1 MVQELKADGK
11 TVALIPTMG
20 ALHEGHLSLV
30 EQALGRGDT
39 VVASVFVNPV
49 QFNNAADLESYP
61 RNEEADFKKLRNAG
75 VTAVFAPSVSEI
87 YPEGTDAP
95 APVFDLGEVAEVM
108 EGRYRPG
115 HFQGVARIVS
125 MLLRMVEPT
134 RAYFGEKDFQQIAVI
149 RRMTQTEGIDV
160 EIVSCPI
167 KRAVDGLALSSRNAL
182 LSDSQRAV
190 APGIYRNLK
199 YSVQYSRD
207 HSVAAVR
214 DTVTEAIDALEDC
227 RVEYFEIV
235 DGITLQP
242 VGSWDDA
249 PYIVGCITVYCGK
262 VRLIDN
268 ITYRPLKD

>member
-1 MVQELKADGK
+1 
-11 TVALIPTMG
+11 
-20 ALHEGHLSLV
+20 
-30 EQALGRGDT
+30 
-39 VVASVFVNPV
+39 
-49 QFNNAADLESYP
+49 
-61 RNEEADFKKLRNAG
+61 
-75 VTAVFAPSVSEI
+75 
-87 YPEGTDAP
+87 
-95 APVFDLGEVAEVM
+95 
-108 EGRYRPG
+108 
-115 HFQGVARIVS
+115 
-125 MLLRMVEPT
+125 
-134 RAYFGEKDFQQIAVI
+134 
-149 RRMTQTEGIDV
+149 MTQTEGIDV